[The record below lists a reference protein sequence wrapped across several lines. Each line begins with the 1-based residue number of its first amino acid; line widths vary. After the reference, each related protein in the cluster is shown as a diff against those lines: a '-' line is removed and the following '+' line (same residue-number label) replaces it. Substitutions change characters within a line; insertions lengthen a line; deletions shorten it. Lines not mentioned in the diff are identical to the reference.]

1 MSDECV
7 CAHVTK
13 RYGGWGCGGCVRVTG
28 VYTQVVHIMVV
39 SELHMCTVHL
49 GILNILD
56 YPRYTYQD
64 EQNIHTTHFRK
75 KNTHTYNI

>member
-39 SELHMCTVHL
+39 SELHV
-49 GILNILD
+49 
-56 YPRYTYQD
+56 YSQYTWV
-64 EQNIHTTHFRK
+64 F
-75 KNTHTYNI
+75 